1 MTLTVTH
8 EGHLYEWDAS
18 RPVWTSDTG
27 NVIRSKRLTAKL
39 EREARAVLEREF
51 GDTLLSA
58 GLR

>member
-8 EGHLYEWDAS
+8 EGHRYEWDAS

-27 NVIRSKRLTAKL
+27 NVIRSTRLTAKL
-39 EREARAVLEREF
+39 AVLEREF